1 MAISFVSM
9 VMNFALNWYFVRV
22 MHWGHESLAL
32 TTSLIAAWNFVL
44 LVSTLRRFVEEMS
57 WRSLVATLARC
68 AIAAALMGGIC
79 WAANRHVLST
89 LGDMGWLFQAIAL
102 GVVIAIGAG
111 VYFGLC
117 YVLGVSEARDCLGM
131 LLRRIPGL
139 KRFAPKAGK

>member
-1 MAISFVSM
+1 
-9 VMNFALNWYFVRV
+9 
-22 MHWGHESLAL
+22 
-32 TTSLIAAWNFVL
+32 
-44 LVSTLRRFVEEMS
+44 
-57 WRSLVATLARC
+57 
-68 AIAAALMGGIC
+68 
-79 WAANRHVLST
+79 
-89 LGDMGWLFQAIAL
+89 MGWLFQAIAL